1 MLEGGLQ
8 GRANLIER
16 LSRTKPAES
25 VVGKS
30 ADETKLRYRAH
41 SRMLNR
47 KRQAEGK
54 LKINSKPVLRI
65 MECPELGTVSG
76 RCPGRTQL
84 NRTVHPTL
92 VYILA
97 TIVIAGAGF
106 ADCTRGRATAR
117 SGGAEVVVKRPSAA
131 LAYKPRSCTRS
142 QCRAR

>member
-1 MLEGGLQ
+1 
-8 GRANLIER
+8 
-16 LSRTKPAES
+16 
-25 VVGKS
+25 
-30 ADETKLRYRAH
+30 
-41 SRMLNR
+41 MLNR

-76 RCPGRTQL
+76 RCPGRTHL
-84 NRTVHPTL
+84 NRTAHPTL

-117 SGGAEVVVKRPSAA
+117 SGGAEVVVTRPNPPSPTN
-131 LAYKPRSCTRS
+131 PRSCTRS
-142 QCRAR
+142 QSKPATAGGGKWMGTVLD